1 MKKHISYI
9 ILGCLFAFTIV
20 MQACK
25 REKNVEPE
33 PLAVERF
40 YPNSGKGGTI
50 VTIEG
55 AGFTGRKQ
63 MGISFAGKEAA
74 LVSVQQNRIVVQA
87 PAEGL
92 TGTITLTDG
101 ARTVDVGNYT
111 YQALSLRQVS
121 PANGPAG
128 SHIRITGEGFGST
141 ESPAVV
147 KINDKVANVV
157 SASDTLLVA
166 EVPADAGSGAVSVE
180 VDGKSSTGPVFRYQA
195 ITAVKPLT
203 GGAGTRV
210 VIKGIG
216 FEAVA
221 ANNQVDFNG
230 LAATVLEATA
240 EQLVVTAPAGLKTG
254 PLSVSIN
261 GQKISGPAFT
271 VVPFPEISTVTPLS
285 GPAGQ
290 VMTIEGVNFSIIADE
305 NVVTING
312 KPVPVSAATAN
323 TLTLTIPGNTGDGAV
338 KLAVNDQ
345 AVTGPVFKDQTL
357 GITKMTPDNGL
368 AGTSVTITG
377 TGFSAQPAENIVLF
391 NGQPGIIT
399 AVNAEG
405 TALTVTAPAALTTG
419 KIKVSR
425 GTLTAE
431 SPSTFRRAGMLTLI
445 GGPGS
450 AALPSNINSIVADSK
465 GNVFAAVAFGY
476 ILKITPDGVSTVF
489 AGKVGE
495 TGSANG
501 TGTEARFSYPSGIT
515 IDAQDNLYVGDGFD
529 VRKITPA
536 AVVTTLVTLSNRIG
550 NVAIDRNN
558 NIYATQSYNGIT
570 RIYPS
575 GAQERAT
582 ALGINDPCR
591 PAIDANG
598 AIYFT
603 FDEYDPTTIR
613 LNKDNTQTRMFR
625 ISGYEDGPINSAQVS
640 YGASAFYFDAQGRM
654 LIMDKYNFAIRR
666 VDFSS
671 GQVSSPMRLEPL
683 SGFADGSFME
693 ARMSVIKDITMDRQG
708 NIYLL
713 DPNNKA
719 IRKVF
724 LE

>member
-1 MKKHISYI
+1 MKKYISYI
-9 ILGCLFAFTIV
+9 ILGCLFGITIV

-40 YPNSGKGGTI
+40 YPNSGKGGTL

-55 AGFTGRKQ
+55 AGFTRREQ
-63 MGISFAGKEAA
+63 MEISFGGKEAT
-74 LVSVQQNRIVVQA
+74 LVSVQKNKVVVQA
-87 PAEGL
+87 PAAGI
-92 TGTITLTDG
+92 TGIIKLTDG
-101 ARTVDVGNYT
+101 ARSVDVGNYT
-111 YQALSLRQVS
+111 YQALSLREVS

-147 KINDKVANVV
+147 KINDQLANVV

-180 VDGKSSTGPVFRYQA
+180 VDGKSSTGPLFRYQA

-216 FEAVA
+216 FEAIA
-221 ANNQVDFNG
+221 ANNHVDFNG

-240 EQLVVTAPAGLKTG
+240 EQLVVTAPADLKTG
-254 PLSVSIN
+254 PLSVNIS

-271 VVPFPEISTVTPLS
+271 VVPFPEITTVTPLS

-290 VMTIEGVNFSIIADE
+290 VMTIEGINFSIIADE

-312 KPVPVSAATAN
+312 KQVPVSSATSN

-345 AVTGPVFKDQTL
+345 AVTGPAFKDQTL

-377 TGFSAQPAENIVLF
+377 TGFSAQLAENTVLF
-391 NGQPGIIT
+391 NGQAGIIT
-399 AVNAEG
+399 AVNADG
-405 TALTVTAPAALTTG
+405 TELTATAPATLTTG
-419 KIKVSR
+419 KIKVMR

-431 SPSTFRRAGMLTLI
+431 SPSTFKRAGMLTLI

-450 AALPSNINSIVADSK
+450 SALPSIMNSIVADSK
-465 GNVFAAVAFGY
+465 GNIFVAVGSGH
-476 ILKITPDGVSTVF
+476 ILKITPDGVSSVF
-489 AGKVGE
+489 AGMVGE
-495 TGSANG
+495 TGSVNG
-501 TGTEARFSYPSGIT
+501 TGTEARFSYPAGIT
-515 IDAQDNLYVGDGFD
+515 IDSHDNLYVGDAFD

-536 AVVTTLVTLSNRIG
+536 AVVTTLATLSTRIG
-550 NVAIDRNN
+550 NIAIDRNN
-558 NIYATQSYNGIT
+558 NIYAAQTYNGIT
-570 RIYPS
+570 RVYPS

-582 ALGINDPCR
+582 ALGINDACR

-603 FDEYDPTTIR
+603 YDEYDPTTIR
-613 LNKDNTQTRMFR
+613 LNKDNTQSRMFR
-625 ISGYEDGPINSAQVS
+625 VSGYQDGSISSAQMS
-640 YGASAFYFDAQGRM
+640 FGASAFYFDLQGRM
-654 LIMDKYNFAIRR
+654 LVMDKYNYAIRR

-671 GQVSSPMRLEPL
+671 GQVSSPMRLEP
-683 SGFADGSFME
+683 SAGFADGSFME
-693 ARMSVIKDITMDRQG
+693 ARISIIRDITMDRQG

>member
-1 MKKHISYI
+1 MKKYISYI
-9 ILGCLFAFTIV
+9 ILGCLFGFTVII
-20 MQACK
+20 QACK
-25 REKNVEPE
+25 KEKKVEPE

-40 YPNSGKGGTI
+40 YPNSGKGGTL

-55 AGFTGRKQ
+55 SGFSSRGQ
-63 MGISFAGKEAA
+63 MEITFAGKAA
-74 LVSVQQNRIVVQA
+74 GLVSVQKDRIVVQA
-87 PAEGL
+87 PGDGL
-92 TGTITLTDG
+92 TGIIKLTDG
-101 ARTVDVGNYT
+101 AHTVEVGNYT
-111 YQALSLRQVS
+111 YQALSLREIS
-121 PANGPAG
+121 PANGPGG

-141 ESPAVV
+141 ASPAVV
-147 KINDKVANVV
+147 KINDKVATVV

-166 EVPADAGSGAVSVE
+166 EVPVDAGSGAVSVE
-180 VDGKSSTGPVFRYQA
+180 VDGKSSTGPLFRYQA
-195 ITAVKPLT
+195 ITAIKPIT

-210 VIKGIG
+210 VIRGTG
-216 FEAVA
+216 FEAIA

-240 EQLVVTAPAGLKTG
+240 EQLVVTAPADLKTG
-254 PLSVSIN
+254 PLSVNIN
-261 GQKISGPAFT
+261 GQKISGPVFT
-271 VVPFPEISTVTPLS
+271 VVPFPEIRTVTPLS

-290 VMTIEGVNFSIIADE
+290 VMTIEGVNFSTITDE
-305 NVVTING
+305 NIVTING
-312 KPVPVSAATAN
+312 KPVPVSVATPN

-357 GITKMTPDNGL
+357 GITKMMPDNGL

-377 TGFSAQPAENIVLF
+377 TGFSAQPAENIVMF
-391 NGQPGIIT
+391 NGQAGIIT

-405 TALTVTAPAALTTG
+405 TELTVTAPAGLTTG

-431 SPSTFRRAGMLTLI
+431 SPSPFKRAGMITLI

-450 AALPSNINSIVADSK
+450 DVLPSNITSIVADSK
-465 GNVFAAVAFGY
+465 GNIFAAVAFGY
-476 ILKITPDGVSTVF
+476 ILKITPGGVSSVF

-495 TGSANG
+495 TGSTNG
-501 TGTEARFSYPSGIT
+501 TGSEARFSFPSGIT
-515 IDAQDNLYVGDGFD
+515 IDTQDNLYVGDAHD

-536 AVVTTLVTLSNRIG
+536 AVVTTLATLSNRIS

-558 NIYATQSYNGIT
+558 NIYTTHSYNGIT

-582 ALGINDPCR
+582 ALGINDACR

-603 FDEYDPTTIR
+603 YDEYDPTTIR
-613 LNKDNTQTRMFR
+613 LNKNNTQNRMFQV
-625 ISGYEDGPINSAQVS
+625 SGYQDGPLSSAQIS
-640 YGASAFYFDAQGRM
+640 YGASAFFFDAQGRM
-654 LIMDKYNFAIRR
+654 LIMDRYNYAIRR
-666 VDFSS
+666 VDFGS
-671 GQVSSPMRLEPL
+671 GQVSSPMRLEP
-683 SGFADGSFME
+683 SPGFADGSFME
-693 ARMSVIKDITMDRQG
+693 ARMSTIKDITMDRQG

-713 DPNNKA
+713 DMNNKA